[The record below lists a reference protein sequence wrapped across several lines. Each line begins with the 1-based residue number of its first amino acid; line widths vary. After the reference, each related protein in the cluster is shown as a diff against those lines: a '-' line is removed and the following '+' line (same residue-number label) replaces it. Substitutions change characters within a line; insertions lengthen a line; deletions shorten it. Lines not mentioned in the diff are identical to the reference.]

1 MVLSPWPCPFAG
13 QPAAAMPPNS
23 PAVLRKSRRDRAAE
37 SSFRG
42 IGISSM
48 MWVGKVGGP
57 VHPPMKSCQSR
68 IGPNTLTPKVFRAI
82 LRQWN
87 RRFPPPPLT
96 GRGPYDPQHD
106 RVWPRRSR
114 RGPPEP
120 VCGVQVPQPPP
131 PRHRAAAAPLEGAPS
146 ADLTI
151 NMAQARA
158 YIDMARRAGDE
169 LKLGGI
175 PTLQWMLE
183 QPGVISHEEQAPL
196 SPDEGWPLLHD
207 GLAKALAEL
216 RARRDTEG
224 TALDKELRAL
234 LAAMGEYVGVMAARG
249 PAAAERKQQRLRER
263 IQALLGATPLD
274 EGRLATEVAMWAEK
288 SDITEELARLRAH
301 MDEFARLLDEGGAV
315 GRTLDFLI
323 QEMNREVN
331 TVGSKA
337 DDLELSQA
345 AITAKS
351 TLEKLREQA
360 QNIE

>member
-1 MVLSPWPCPFAG
+1 MIRSMTGYGRAEVAGLRLSLSVECKSLNHRHLDIALRLPRALSALELDARRVIQG
-13 QPAAAMPPNS
+13 
-23 PAVLRKSRRDRAAE
+23 AVQ
-37 SSFRG
+37 RG
-42 IGISSM
+42 
-48 MWVGKVGGP
+48 
-57 VHPPMKSCQSR
+57 
-68 IGPNTLTPKVFRAI
+68 
-82 LRQWN
+82 
-87 RRFPPPPLT
+87 
-96 GRGPYDPQHD
+96 
-106 RVWPRRSR
+106 RVEVS
-114 RGPPEP
+114 
-120 VCGVQVPQPPP
+120 VAV
-131 PRHRAAAAPLEGAPS
+131 APLEGAPS

-158 YIDMARRAGDE
+158 YIEIARRAGDD

-175 PTLQWMLE
+175 PSLQWMLE
-183 QPGVISHEEQAPL
+183 QPGVISREEQAPL
-196 SPDEGWPLLHD
+196 CPDEGWPLLHD
-207 GLAKALAEL
+207 GLAKALGEL

-224 TALDKELRAL
+224 AALDKELRAL
-234 LAAMGEYVGVMAARG
+234 LATMGEQVALMTSRG
-249 PAAAERKQQRLRER
+249 PAATERKQQRLRER
-263 IQALLGATPLD
+263 IQALIGSTPLD
-274 EGRLATEVAMWAEK
+274 EGRLATEIAMWAEK

-345 AITAKS
+345 TIAAKS

>member
-1 MVLSPWPCPFAG
+1 MIRSMTGYGRAEVAGVRLSLSVECKSLNHRHLDIALRLPRTLSALEVDARRVIQG
-13 QPAAAMPPNS
+13 
-23 PAVLRKSRRDRAAE
+23 AVQ
-37 SSFRG
+37 RG
-42 IGISSM
+42 
-48 MWVGKVGGP
+48 
-57 VHPPMKSCQSR
+57 
-68 IGPNTLTPKVFRAI
+68 
-82 LRQWN
+82 
-87 RRFPPPPLT
+87 
-96 GRGPYDPQHD
+96 
-106 RVWPRRSR
+106 RVEVS
-114 RGPPEP
+114 
-120 VCGVQVPQPPP
+120 VSL
-131 PRHRAAAAPLEGAPS
+131 APLEGAPS

-151 NMAQARA
+151 NIAQARA

-183 QPGVISHEEQAPL
+183 QPGVISHEEQATL
-196 SPDEGWPLLHD
+196 SPEEGWPLLHD

-224 TALDKELRAL
+224 TALATELRAL
-234 LAAMGEYVGVMAARG
+234 LATLGEHVGVMAARG

>member
-1 MVLSPWPCPFAG
+1 MIRSMTGYGRAEVAGLRLSLSVECKSLNHRHLDIALRLPRALSALELDARRVIQG
-13 QPAAAMPPNS
+13 
-23 PAVLRKSRRDRAAE
+23 AVQ
-37 SSFRG
+37 RG
-42 IGISSM
+42 
-48 MWVGKVGGP
+48 
-57 VHPPMKSCQSR
+57 
-68 IGPNTLTPKVFRAI
+68 
-82 LRQWN
+82 
-87 RRFPPPPLT
+87 
-96 GRGPYDPQHD
+96 
-106 RVWPRRSR
+106 RVEVS
-114 RGPPEP
+114 
-120 VCGVQVPQPPP
+120 VSV
-131 PRHRAAAAPLEGAPS
+131 APLEGAPS

-158 YIDMARRAGDE
+158 YIEIARRAGDE
-169 LKLGGI
+169 LRLGGI

-183 QPGVISHEEQAPL
+183 QPGVITREEQAPL
-196 SPDEGWPLLHD
+196 SPDEWWPLLHD
-207 GLAKALAEL
+207 GLAKAL
-216 RARRDTEG
+216 G
-224 TALDKELRAL
+224 ELRAL
-234 LAAMGEYVGVMAARG
+234 LAAMGEQVGVMRSRG
-249 PAAAERKQQRLRER
+249 PAATERKQQRLRER

-345 AITAKS
+345 AIAAKS